1 MKMSRVN
8 VRRLGE
14 GLHPS
19 EVVVTVVT
27 AEGVEEEVSVHSGS
41 LSGDTLEVGH
51 PISKAQG
58 RVLVELPRET
68 ARGFW
73 RLWVPADAV
82 TEEQAA

>member
-1 MKMSRVN
+1 MSRVK
-8 VRRLGE
+8 VRRLSE

-27 AEGVEEEVSVHSGS
+27 ADGSEEEVSVDSGS
-41 LSGDTLEVGH
+41 LSGDTLDVGH
-51 PISKAQG
+51 PISKDQG

-73 RLWVPADAV
+73 RLWVPTDAL
-82 TEEQAA
+82 TEEHAA